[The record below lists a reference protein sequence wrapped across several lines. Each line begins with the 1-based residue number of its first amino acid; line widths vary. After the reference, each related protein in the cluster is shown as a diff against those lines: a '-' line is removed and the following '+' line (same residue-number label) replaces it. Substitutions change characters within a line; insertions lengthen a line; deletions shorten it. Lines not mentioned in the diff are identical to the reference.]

1 MANTITFPPVSGGG
15 GGGTG
20 GLCCGETIMTE
31 ISYIADDIGTRHW
44 PQRDRTVWGLAGWR
58 IW

>member
-1 MANTITFPPVSGGG
+1 
-15 GGGTG
+15 
-20 GLCCGETIMTE
+20 MTE

-44 PQRDRTVWGLAGWR
+44 LQRDRTVLGLAGWR